1 MNFDRK
7 VLSSTVFVAALFLAV
22 GCLDASTK
30 KNSKNNPPRAEVKDV
45 VELVSNSLA
54 QACAA
59 EENKNMCGKLSEIVL
74 TLHTEIDKDGKV
86 GVTIFGFSIGG
97 HREKD
102 TYNEFS
108 VTLKLPPPEAALI
121 PTKGVKVSDAL
132 IQAFKNFLDASAA
145 ARNGKFALTAT
156 GFYLELGFTVQSGG
170 GVDTSALN
178 LVPISPDI
186 SGKVERK
193 DVQTIR
199 FTFVQ

>member
-7 VLSSTVFVAALFLAV
+7 VLSSTVVLAALFLAGGSV
-22 GCLDASTK
+22 EASK
-30 KNSKNNPPRAEVKDV
+30 KKNPPRAEVKDV
-45 VELVSNSLA
+45 VELVGNSLA

-59 EENKNMCGKLSEIVL
+59 EENKNMCSKLSEIVL
-74 TLHTEIDKDGKV
+74 TLHTEIDKDGRV

-108 VTLKLPPPEAALI
+108 VTLRLPPQEAALS

-156 GFYLELGFTVQSGG
+156 GFYLELGFTVQYGG
-170 GVDTSALN
+170 GADTSGLS

-193 DVQTIR
+193 DVQSIR
-199 FTFVQ
+199 FTFGQ

>member
-7 VLSSTVFVAALFLAV
+7 FLSSTVFLAALFLA
-22 GCLDASTK
+22 GGSLDASK
-30 KNSKNNPPRAEVKDV
+30 KKNPPRAEVKDV

-59 EENKNMCGKLSEIVL
+59 EENKDMCGKLREIVL

-108 VTLKLPPPEAALI
+108 VTLRLPPPEATLS

-156 GFYLELGFTVQSGG
+156 GFYLELGFTVQYGG
-170 GVDTSALN
+170 GVDTSGLN

-186 SGKVERK
+186 SGKVERR
-193 DVQTIR
+193 DVQSIR
-199 FTFVQ
+199 FTFGQ

>member
-7 VLSSTVFVAALFLAV
+7 ALSSSVVVVALLLAV
-22 GCLDASTK
+22 GSLDASK
-30 KNSKNNPPRAEVKDV
+30 KKSPPRAEVKDV

-54 QACAA
+54 EACAA

-86 GVTIFGFSIGG
+86 GVTLFGFSIGG

-108 VTLKLPPPEAALI
+108 VTLKLPPAEAALT

-156 GFYLELGFTVQSGG
+156 GFYLELGFTVQYGG
-170 GVDTSALN
+170 GVGTTGLN
-178 LVPISPDI
+178 LVPVSPDI
-186 SGKVERK
+186 SGKVERR

-199 FTFVQ
+199 FTFAQ

>member
-7 VLSSTVFVAALFLAV
+7 VLSSTVFVAALLLAV
-22 GCLDASTK
+22 GSSSAAK
-30 KNSKNNPPRAEVKDV
+30 KKNPPRAAVKDV

-86 GVTIFGFSIGG
+86 GVTIFGFGIGG
-97 HREKD
+97 HRQKD

-108 VTLKLPPPEAALI
+108 VTLKLAPLEAALS
-121 PTKGVKVSDAL
+121 PTTGVKVSDAL

-156 GFYLELGFTVQSGG
+156 GFYLELGFTVQYGG

-178 LVPISPDI
+178 LVPVSPEI
-186 SGKVERK
+186 SGKVERR

-199 FTFVQ
+199 FTFGQ

>member
-7 VLSSTVFVAALFLAV
+7 ALSSSVVVAALFLAV
-22 GCLDASTK
+22 GSLDASK
-30 KNSKNNPPRAEVKDV
+30 KKSPPRAEVRDV

-74 TLHTEIDKDGKV
+74 TLHTEIDKDGRV
-86 GVTIFGFSIGG
+86 GVTIFGFSFGG

-108 VTLKLPPPEAALI
+108 VTLKLPPAEAALT

-156 GFYLELGFTVQSGG
+156 GFYLELGFTVQYGG
-170 GVDTSALN
+170 GVDTTGLN
-178 LVPISPDI
+178 LVPVSPDI
-186 SGKVERK
+186 SGKVERR

-199 FTFVQ
+199 FTFGQ

>member
-1 MNFDRK
+1 MNLDRR
-7 VLSSTVFVAALFLAV
+7 VWSSTLVLAALFLAGGSV
-22 GCLDASTK
+22 DASK
-30 KNSKNNPPRAEVKDV
+30 KKNPPRAEVKDV

-54 QACAA
+54 QACTA
-59 EENKNMCGKLSEIVL
+59 EENKNMCSKLSEIVL

-102 TYNEFS
+102 TYNEFA
-108 VTLKLPPPEAALI
+108 VTLRLPPAEAALS
-121 PTKGVKVSDAL
+121 PTKEVRVSDAL

-145 ARNGKFALTAT
+145 ARNGKFALTAS
-156 GFYLELGFTVQSGG
+156 GFYLELGFTVQYGG
-170 GVDTSALN
+170 GVDTSGLN

-193 DVQTIR
+193 DVQSIR
-199 FTFVQ
+199 FTFGQ

>member
-1 MNFDRK
+1 MNFDRR

-22 GCLDASTK
+22 GSLSASK
-30 KNSKNNPPRAEVKDV
+30 KNNPPRAEVKDV

-108 VTLKLPPPEAALI
+108 VTLKLPPLEAALS
-121 PTKGVKVSDAL
+121 PTKNVKVSDAL
-132 IQAFKNFLDASAA
+132 IQAFKNFMEASAA

-156 GFYLELGFTVQSGG
+156 GFYLELGFTVQYGG

-178 LVPISPDI
+178 LIPVSPEI
-186 SGKVERK
+186 SGKLERR

-199 FTFVQ
+199 FTFGQ

>member
-7 VLSSTVFVAALFLAV
+7 VLSSTVVLATLFLAGGSV
-22 GCLDASTK
+22 DASK
-30 KNSKNNPPRAEVKDV
+30 KKSPPRAEVKDV

-59 EENKNMCGKLSEIVL
+59 EENKNMCGKLSEIAL

-86 GVTIFGFSIGG
+86 GVTIFGFGIGG

-108 VTLKLPPPEAALI
+108 VTLRLPPPEAALS
-121 PTKGVKVSDAL
+121 PTKEAKVSEAL
-132 IQAFKNFLDASAA
+132 MQAFKNFLDASAA

-156 GFYLELGFTVQSGG
+156 GFYLELGFTVQYGG
-170 GVDTSALN
+170 GVDTSGLN

-193 DVQTIR
+193 DVQSVR
-199 FTFVQ
+199 FTFGQ

>member
-7 VLSSTVFVAALFLAV
+7 VLSSTVVLAALFLAGGSV
-22 GCLDASTK
+22 DASK
-30 KNSKNNPPRAEVKDV
+30 KKNPPRAEVKDV
-45 VELVSNSLA
+45 VELVGNSLA

-59 EENKNMCGKLSEIVL
+59 EESKNMCSKLSEIVL

-108 VTLKLPPPEAALI
+108 VTLRLPPPEAALS

-156 GFYLELGFTVQSGG
+156 GFYLELGFTVQY
-170 GVDTSALN
+170 GVGADTSGLN

-193 DVQTIR
+193 DAQSIR
-199 FTFVQ
+199 FIFGQ

>member
-7 VLSSTVFVAALFLAV
+7 ALSSSLVVAALFVAV
-22 GCLDASTK
+22 GSLDASK
-30 KNSKNNPPRAEVKDV
+30 KKSPPRAEVKDV

-74 TLHTEIDKDGKV
+74 TLQTEIDKDGRV
-86 GVTIFGFSIGG
+86 GVTLFGFSIGG

-108 VTLKLPPPEAALI
+108 VTLKLPPAEAALT

-156 GFYLELGFTVQSGG
+156 GFYLELGFTVQYGG
-170 GVDTSALN
+170 GVGATGLN
-178 LVPISPDI
+178 LVPVSPDI
-186 SGKVERK
+186 SGKVERR

-199 FTFVQ
+199 FTFGE

>member
-7 VLSSTVFVAALFLAV
+7 ALSSSVVVAALFLSV
-22 GCLDASTK
+22 GSLAASK
-30 KNSKNNPPRAEVKDV
+30 KKSPPRAEVKDV

-74 TLHTEIDKDGKV
+74 TLHTEIDKDGRV
-86 GVTIFGFSIGG
+86 GVTLFGFSIGG

-108 VTLKLPPPEAALI
+108 VTLKLPPAEAALT
-121 PTKGVKVSDAL
+121 PTTGVKVSDAL

-156 GFYLELGFTVQSGG
+156 GFYLELGFTVQYGG
-170 GVDTSALN
+170 GIGTTGLN
-178 LVPISPDI
+178 LVPVSPDI
-186 SGKVERK
+186 SGKVERR

-199 FTFVQ
+199 FTFGQ

>member
-1 MNFDRK
+1 MNFDRR
-7 VLSSTVFVAALFLAV
+7 VLSSTVFVAALLLAV
-22 GCLDASTK
+22 GSLDASTK
-30 KNSKNNPPRAEVKDV
+30 KNPKNNPPRAEVKDV

-59 EENKNMCGKLSEIVL
+59 EENKNMCATLSEIVL

-86 GVTIFGFSIGG
+86 GVTIFGFGIGG

-102 TYNEFS
+102 SYNEFS
-108 VTLKLPPPEAALI
+108 VTLKLPPPEAALV

-156 GFYLELGFTVQSGG
+156 GFYLELGFTVQHGG
-170 GVDTSALN
+170 GVDTSGLN

-199 FTFVQ
+199 FTFGQ

>member
-1 MNFDRK
+1 MNFDRR
-7 VLSSTVFVAALFLAV
+7 VLSSSVVLAALFLA
-22 GCLDASTK
+22 GGSIDASKK
-30 KNSKNNPPRAEVKDV
+30 KNAPRAEVKDV

-59 EENKNMCGKLSEIVL
+59 EENKDMCETLSGIVL

-108 VTLKLPPPEAALI
+108 VTLRLPPPQAALS
-121 PTKGVKVSDAL
+121 PTKGAKVSDAL

-156 GFYLELGFTVQSGG
+156 GFYLELGFTVQYGG
-170 GVDTSALN
+170 GVDTSGLN

-193 DVQTIR
+193 DVQSIR
-199 FTFVQ
+199 FTFGQ

>member
-7 VLSSTVFVAALFLAV
+7 ALSSSVVVAALFLAV
-22 GCLDASTK
+22 GSLDASK
-30 KNSKNNPPRAEVKDV
+30 KKSPPRAEVRDV

-59 EENKNMCGKLSEIVL
+59 EENKSMCGKLSEIVL
-74 TLHTEIDKDGKV
+74 TLHTEIDKDGRV
-86 GVTIFGFSIGG
+86 GVTIFGISIGG

-108 VTLKLPPPEAALI
+108 VTLKLPPAEAALT

-156 GFYLELGFTVQSGG
+156 GFYLELGFTVQYGG
-170 GVDTSALN
+170 GVDTTGLN
-178 LVPISPDI
+178 LVPVSPDI
-186 SGKVERK
+186 SGKVERR

-199 FTFVQ
+199 FTFGQ

>member
-7 VLSSTVFVAALFLAV
+7 VLSSTVALATLFLA
-22 GCLDASTK
+22 GGSADASKK
-30 KNSKNNPPRAEVKDV
+30 KNSPRAEVKDV

-59 EENKNMCGKLSEIVL
+59 EENKDMCGKLSEIVL

-86 GVTIFGFSIGG
+86 GVTIFGFGIGG

-108 VTLKLPPPEAALI
+108 VTLRLPPPEAALT

-132 IQAFKNFLDASAA
+132 IQAFKNFLAASAA

-156 GFYLELGFTVQSGG
+156 GFYLELGFTVQYGG
-170 GVDTSALN
+170 GVDTSGLN
-178 LVPISPDI
+178 LVPISPAI
-186 SGKVERK
+186 SGKAERK
-193 DVQTIR
+193 DVQSIR
-199 FTFVQ
+199 FTFGQ

>member
-1 MNFDRK
+1 MNFDTK
-7 VLSSTVFVAALFLAV
+7 AWSSSVVVAALFLAV
-22 GCLDASTK
+22 GSLDASK
-30 KNSKNNPPRAEVKDV
+30 KKSPPRAEVKDV

-74 TLHTEIDKDGKV
+74 TLHTEIDKDGRV
-86 GVTIFGFSIGG
+86 GVTLFGFSIGG

-108 VTLKLPPPEAALI
+108 VTLKLPPAEAALT

-156 GFYLELGFTVQSGG
+156 GFYLELGFTVQYGG
-170 GVDTSALN
+170 GVDTTGLN
-178 LVPISPDI
+178 LVPVSPDI
-186 SGKVERK
+186 SGKVERR
-193 DVQTIR
+193 DVQIIR
-199 FTFVQ
+199 FTFGQ